1 MNDAHSG
8 KAGSGAGSGEHGEH
22 GAGFVEIGLEC
33 PVSCLGVRTIGDL
46 VRLLA
51 EAGRAAGLYGV
62 GLVGEPLHEH
72 ERVTP
77 ACPIACMGVS
87 ERVLAPLRRELG
99 EAAMVGEVVAL
110 LLSGELAEVR
120 GIGPRRVGEVRTALI
135 AEGFPVA
142 AGQW

>member
-1 MNDAHSG
+1 MNDAQS
-8 KAGSGAGSGEHGEH
+8 AGAGGVGSGEHGAH
-22 GAGFVEIGLEC
+22 GAGHAGIGLEC
-33 PVSCLGVRTIGDL
+33 PVSCLGVRTVGDL
-46 VRLLA
+46 VRLLT
-51 EAGRAAGLYGV
+51 EAGRAAGLYAAEFAGGPV
-62 GLVGEPLHEH
+62 HEH

-77 ACPIACMGVS
+77 ACPIACLGVS

-110 LLSGELAEVR
+110 LLSEELAEVR

-142 AGQW
+142 SGQW